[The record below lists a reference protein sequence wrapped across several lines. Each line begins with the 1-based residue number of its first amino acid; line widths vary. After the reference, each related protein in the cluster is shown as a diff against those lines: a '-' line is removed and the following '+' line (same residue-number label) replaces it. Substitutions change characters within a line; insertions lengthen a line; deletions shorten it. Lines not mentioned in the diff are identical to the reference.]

1 MPRIPA
7 AVFKSMNCAAI
18 TNYEWV
24 GRFISTILLTFVV
37 GGICNMI
44 AFAATHVYLGL
55 IAFAAIHVYMGLIAF
70 AATHVYMGLI
80 AFAATHV
87 YMGLIAFAATHVY
100 LGLIAFA
107 ATHVYMELPALHSA
121 SQGHTFFS
129 VVGAVGGQGE
139 VICSFQRGHSDLRN
153 EERRTHM
160 LWKRMTRWLRGVA
173 HDSRGLSIYR
183 MCTWLPCICFYS
195 TPGDFSW
202 SLCLRTLP
210 VACQQLRICSL

>member
-18 TNYEWV
+18 TSYEWV

-44 AFAATHVYLGL
+44 AFAATHLYLGLIAFAASHVYLGL
-55 IAFAAIHVYMGLIAF
+55 IAFAAS
-70 AATHVYMGLI
+70 
-80 AFAATHV
+80 
-87 YMGLIAFAATHVY
+87 HVY

-121 SQGHTFFS
+121 SQSHTFFS
-129 VVGAVGGQGE
+129 VVGVVGGGQGE
-139 VICSFQRGHSDLRN
+139 VICSFQRGHSDPRN

-160 LWKRMTRWLRGVA
+160 L
-173 HDSRGLSIYR
+173 
-183 MCTWLPCICFYS
+183 
-195 TPGDFSW
+195 
-202 SLCLRTLP
+202 
-210 VACQQLRICSL
+210 